1 MVNGEWWETENL
13 LKSEL
18 DQRASLSADPKSDFG
33 SYRMLLETSDFKKS
47 LIKQHNELSPI
58 HRTKLLRKLLGPKQ
72 IESVLGKEK
81 VSIKIKS
88 FDDLKDFLNHK

>member
-1 MVNGEWWETENL
+1 
-13 LKSEL
+13 L
-18 DQRASLSADPKSDFG
+18 DVVEPVLNVK
-33 SYRMLLETSDFKKS
+33 LE
-47 LIKQHNELSPI
+47 I
-58 HRTKLLRKLLGPKQ
+58 PKQ

>member
-1 MVNGEWWETENL
+1 LNV
-13 LKSEL
+13 
-18 DQRASLSADPKSDFG
+18 
-33 SYRMLLETSDFKKS
+33 
-47 LIKQHNELSPI
+47 
-58 HRTKLLRKLLGPKQ
+58 KLAIPKQ